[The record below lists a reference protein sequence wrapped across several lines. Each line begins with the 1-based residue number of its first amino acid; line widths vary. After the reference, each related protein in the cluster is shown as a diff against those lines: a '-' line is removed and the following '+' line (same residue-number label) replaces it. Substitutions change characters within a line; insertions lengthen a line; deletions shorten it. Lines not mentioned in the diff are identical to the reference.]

1 MIALSKNEVIR
12 LHQLIASRFGGG
24 VGLRDEGLLESALK
38 SPFVTFGGD
47 LYPSLVQKAARLCYS
62 LISNHAFVDG
72 NKRIGVLAM
81 MVFLRLNGVKMNFSN
96 DDVASVGLNV
106 ASGKWDYAHLCSF
119 VQEHTA

>member
-1 MIALSKNEVIR
+1 MIALSKNEVVR
-12 LHQLIASRFGGG
+12 LHELIASRFGGA

-47 LYPSLVQKAARLCYS
+47 LYPSLVQKAARICYS

-81 MVFLRLNGVKMNFSN
+81 MVFLRLNGVKTNFSN
-96 DDVASVGLNV
+96 DDIIRIGLNV
-106 ASGKWDYAHLCSF
+106 ASGKWDYSALSEF
-119 VQEHTA
+119 VQTCV